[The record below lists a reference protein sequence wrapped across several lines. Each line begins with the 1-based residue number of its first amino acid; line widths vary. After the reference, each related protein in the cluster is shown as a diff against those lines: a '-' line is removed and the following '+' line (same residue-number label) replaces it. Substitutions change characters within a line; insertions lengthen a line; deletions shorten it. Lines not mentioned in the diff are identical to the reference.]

1 MNQGTM
7 AIHTFFF
14 IARTGIEYRSMRQH
28 CAALVRYVEQIP
40 MAFHTL
46 IIFKRCIGGIAAFGS
61 IVVTLNKMDK
71 NIFDAMEGFLVE
83 KIQSVVGCGKVAIHA
98 ISDKT
103 LGVIDMS

>member
-28 CAALVRYVEQIP
+28 CAAFVRYVEQIP

-46 IIFKRCIGGIAAFGS
+46 IVFKRGIGGIAVFGS
-61 IVVTLNKMDK
+61 IIVTLNKMDK
-71 NIFDAMEGFLVE
+71 DIFDTMKGLLVE
-83 KIQSVVGCGKVAIHA
+83 KIESVVRCGKVAIHA
-98 ISDKT
+98 VSDKT
-103 LGVIDMS
+103 LGIVDMG